1 MEKKVVYLWSV
12 IVLLSVVL
20 SSALTLDIP
29 VYFKVGGSLELR
41 PQPEHTAITGIVWRH
56 NGDLVAEWVDKDSP
70 LTYWGVFKGR
80 TTLNTTT
87 GRLEI
92 RKMSKDDAGLFTVEI
107 NKVQNES
114 YAARVVKEVS
124 KPTVLVACS
133 PALESCVLSC
143 DGDTTETGPVD
154 YYWKFGDRGWKQ
166 RFCGQIYPKYVKVG
180 GSLELRPQP
189 EQTAITSIVWRHNG
203 DLVAEWVDKES
214 PLTYWGSFKG
224 RTTLNTTTGRLE
236 IRNMGKNDTGL
247 FTVEINNKVQSDR
260 YPAKVVKEV
269 SKPTVL
275 VKPLACSPA
284 LESCVLS
291 CDGDTTETGPVDY
304 YWKFGDG
311 GWKQR
316 EKDITINKTEEMQS
330 AKTVSCRM
338 KNLAGEKDSDPVE
351 NPFFKEPNGSVGL
364 GVGLFLLSVVVLAGG
379 VVGYWKR
386 ESIKELVCPHNN
398 GNNGDASNRQCDGTL
413 QESQQLNDV
422 EKSDKDGKVTQ

>member
-1 MEKKVVYLWSV
+1 MEKKLVYLWSV

-143 DGDTTETGPVD
+143 DGDTTETGPVI
-154 YYWKFGDRGWKQ
+154 YYWKFEHG
-166 RFCGQIYPKYVKVG
+166 
-180 GSLELRPQP
+180 E
-189 EQTAITSIVWRHNG
+189 
-203 DLVAEWVDKES
+203 
-214 PLTYWGSFKG
+214 
-224 RTTLNTTTGRLE
+224 
-236 IRNMGKNDTGL
+236 
-247 FTVEINNKVQSDR
+247 
-260 YPAKVVKEV
+260 
-269 SKPTVL
+269 
-275 VKPLACSPA
+275 
-284 LESCVLS
+284 
-291 CDGDTTETGPVDY
+291 
-304 YWKFGDG
+304 
-311 GWKQR
+311 WKQR
-316 EKDITINKTEEMQS
+316 EKDITINKIEEIQNN
-330 AKTVSCRM
+330 KTVSCRM
-338 KNLAGEKDSDPVE
+338 KNPVGEKESDPVE
-351 NPFFKEPNGSVGL
+351 NPLFKKPSDHSVGL
-364 GVGLFLLSVVVLAGG
+364 GVGLGLGFFALIILAGL
-379 VVGYWKR
+379 GYWQR
-386 ESIKELVCPHNN
+386 ESIKDLVCPHNN
-398 GNNGDASNRQCDGTL
+398 GNNGVASTSHEMEDGNSHETKGL
-413 QESQQLNDV
+413 K

>member
-114 YAARVVKEVS
+114 YAAR
-124 KPTVLVACS
+124 
-133 PALESCVLSC
+133 
-143 DGDTTETGPVD
+143 
-154 YYWKFGDRGWKQ
+154 
-166 RFCGQIYPKYVKVG
+166 
-180 GSLELRPQP
+180 
-189 EQTAITSIVWRHNG
+189 
-203 DLVAEWVDKES
+203 
-214 PLTYWGSFKG
+214 
-224 RTTLNTTTGRLE
+224 
-236 IRNMGKNDTGL
+236 
-247 FTVEINNKVQSDR
+247 
-260 YPAKVVKEV
+260 VVKEV